1 MPLPIERRWRDALLD
16 ALLPAPGGGLPAMA
30 VVDRRAFWPRF
41 DRTAPLHLRAGFR
54 LATAVLAVLAPRL
67 LGHRGTLAGLDAVA
81 RDDVLRRAAHAPVLS
96 ELVLVAKLVACF
108 AYFDDPAVQAAARGP
123 QAPGPKSTRD
133 AQGAMPAPAEGVV
146 STASANGDARR
157 EPSS

>member
-16 ALLPAPGGGLPAMA
+16 ALLPAPGSGLPAMA
-30 VVDRRAFWPRF
+30 EVDRRAFWPRF

-54 LATAVLAVLAPRL
+54 LATAVLAGLAPRL
-67 LGHRGTLAGLDAVA
+67 LGHRGTLAGLDAAA
-81 RDDVLRRAAHAPVLS
+81 RDDVVRRAAHAPVLS

-123 QAPGPKSTRD
+123 QAPGPESPRD
-133 AQGAMPAPAEGVV
+133 SQHGAPGSAV
-146 STASANGDARR
+146 SAASSANGDARR